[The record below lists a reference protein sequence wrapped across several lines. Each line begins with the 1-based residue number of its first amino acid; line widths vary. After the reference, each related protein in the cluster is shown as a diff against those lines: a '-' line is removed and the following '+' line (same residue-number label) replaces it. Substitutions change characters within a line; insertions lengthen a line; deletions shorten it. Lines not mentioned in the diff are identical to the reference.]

1 MNNDHEYMRKYLS
14 QEEFRKY
21 AVKGMGI
28 NGSHVD
34 TYLHQFSAGY
44 AGNIESMTRAVIEER
59 PTNFREIDVFSRL
72 MVDRIIFLGDGIDS
86 YIGNIITAQLLFL
99 ESADARRDI
108 MMYINSPGGSVYAGL
123 GIYDTMNY
131 IKPDVSTICVGLAA
145 SMAQVLLCAGTK
157 GKRVALKHARVMMH
171 QPSGGAGGQSS
182 DVEINAKLILTLR
195 DELYQITAEHTG
207 KTYEQIYQDSDRDFW
222 LRADQAKEYGLID
235 EVLIRQ
241 K

>member
-1 MNNDHEYMRKYLS
+1 MNNDHEYMRKILNKD
-14 QEEFRKY
+14 EFRKY

-34 TYLHQFSAGY
+34 TYLNHLNGSY
-44 AGNIESMTRAVIEER
+44 VNNVENMTRSIIEER
-59 PTNFREIDVFSRL
+59 PTRFAEIDVFSRL
-72 MVDRIIFLGDGIDS
+72 MMDRIIFLGTPIDD

-99 ESADARRDI
+99 ESTDSRRDI
-108 MMYINSPGGSVYAGL
+108 TMYINSPGGSVYAGL
-123 GIYDTMNY
+123 GIYDTMCY

-145 SMAQVLLCAGTK
+145 SMGQVLLCAGQK

-182 DVEINAKLILTLR
+182 DIEINAKLILALR
-195 DELYQITAEHTG
+195 DELYHITAEHTG
-207 KTYEQIYQDSDRDFW
+207 KTYEQIYEDSDRDFW
-222 LRADQAKEYGLID
+222 LRADEAKEYGLID
-235 EVLIRQ
+235 EVLTRQ